1 MLEAVHLL
9 LALELFIVVVG
20 VDSRWLQRSL
30 RHQYRDLAMS
40 GNPAADPYLWAMP
53 IEYLEKIFQIPLTLP
68 AMQPRGYA
76 SLIASLAPSVPT
88 PPSSGTMPET
98 STPRASADES
108 PGGDRAPARAL
119 LEVQPGSSASGA
131 GGQSIDLTPAE
142 VQFAQGLGPLVDS
155 PRAAKR
161 FLGSD
166 GPPGE
171 YQAVLTLLA
180 VAAAYPRVADRLLVA
195 LQDGVGRK
203 GIGSWQ
209 EFITALDP
217 GGAGGLP
224 GALVP
229 ADLTGQSLSAIAKA
243 DAASW
248 ANLHQALEACAPHNT
263 LTIMEPYQRWGSVA
277 ARFSFTL

>member
-1 MLEAVHLL
+1 M
-9 LALELFIVVVG
+9 
-20 VDSRWLQRSL
+20 
-30 RHQYRDLAMS
+30 
-40 GNPAADPYLWAMP
+40 
-53 IEYLEKIFQIPLTLP
+53 
-68 AMQPRGYA
+68 
-76 SLIASLAPSVPT
+76 
-88 PPSSGTMPET
+88 
-98 STPRASADES
+98 
-108 PGGDRAPARAL
+108 
-119 LEVQPGSSASGA
+119 
-131 GGQSIDLTPAE
+131 
-142 VQFAQGLGPLVDS
+142 
-155 PRAAKR
+155 
-161 FLGSD
+161 
-166 GPPGE
+166 
-171 YQAVLTLLA
+171 LTLLA

-277 ARFSFTL
+277 ARFSFTLCLAGHCHSGVLASSAVCSASVINTLCCPSVTVACASAAACVAVSVSAIRTPAAVTR